1 MRGGW
6 TGAARAAGA
15 AMVAG
20 LAMATSGSLS
30 AQQNN
35 GSQAQPSIMV
45 DEKSAVAPAQS
56 PQPPP

>member
-1 MRGGW
+1 
-6 TGAARAAGA
+6 
-15 AMVAG
+15 MVAG

-45 DEKSAVAPAQS
+45 DEKSAVAPAHAATAAIA
-56 PQPPP
+56 